1 MKDQFDSI
9 FRNRNGICVGRS
21 FVVTSVPRKWYGG
34 TKRNRTLP
42 MLAPQ
47 APIPT
52 KKHWPFSPAE
62 EGFTRFTTR
71 LDCLPQMVHYE
82 F

>member
-1 MKDQFDSI
+1 MYVHAMIYFL
-9 FRNRNGICVGRS
+9 F
-21 FVVTSVPRKWYGG
+21 VTSVPRKWYGG
-34 TKRNRTLP
+34 TKINRTLP

-71 LDCLPQMVHYE
+71 LDCLPQMATKASIIY
-82 F
+82 